1 MIDLRKLTAMIKSE
15 EGRGR
20 RKQEDAVC
28 ICPIQYMHEKD
39 ESGEEDPVRVCRLY
53 LGARGSHEGFPT
65 SRGFA
70 KAHSGGEGKSVA
82 VLCW

>member
-28 ICPIQYMHEKD
+28 ICPIRYMHEKD

-53 LGARGSHEGFPT
+53 LGARGSHEG
-65 SRGFA
+65 SLLLGGL
-70 KAHSGGEGKSVA
+70 AHSGGEGKSVA